1 MKLKAKDIAKK
12 LSISPSA
19 VSFVLNNKPG
29 VSEETRR
36 KVLKVIDQMGYNTNI
51 FSKSALTHNRNIR
64 FIIYKK
70 HGLVVSDTPFFSALM
85 EGIDREARNLGYNL
99 IVTYM
104 DENKDNLMKLFHI
117 IKETSPDGI
126 MLLATEMTKEDLKP
140 FKKLNIPLLLLDS
153 YFENENLDTVI
164 INNIEGVYKATC
176 YLIELGHID
185 IGYLHSSVWINN
197 FDQRMAGFKKA
208 INNKG
213 LKLNENLIFCLE
225 PNIDSSYKNMLEILE
240 KKPKLPTALFADN
253 DIIASGAI
261 KAMKEFGI
269 KIPQDVSVI
278 GFDDMPFCEMI
289 DPPLT
294 TIMVYKQRMG
304 MIALKRLVERIDEAP
319 AETIRIEVN
328 TTLIKRK
335 SVIKRPKII

>member
-19 VSFVLNNKPG
+19 VSFALNNKPG

-36 KVLKVIDQMGYNTNI
+36 KVLKVIEQMGYNTNNI
-51 FSKSALTHNRNIR
+51 LSKSALTHNRNIR

-70 HGLVVSDTPFFSALM
+70 HGLVVSDTPFFSALI
-85 EGIDREARNLGYNL
+85 EGIDREARSLGYNL

-104 DENKDNLMKLFHI
+104 DEKKDNLMKILHI
-117 IKETSPDGI
+117 IKGTSPDGI

-153 YFENENLDTVI
+153 YFESENLDTVI
-164 INNIEGVYKATC
+164 INNIEGAYKATC
-176 YLIELGHID
+176 YLIELGHRD

-197 FDQRMAGFKKA
+197 FDHRMAGFKKA

-213 LKLNENLIFCLE
+213 LKLKENLIFCLE
-225 PNIDSSYKNMLEILE
+225 STIDGSYKNMFNILE
-240 KKPKLPTALFADN
+240 SKPKLPTALFADN
-253 DIIASGAI
+253 DIIAFGAI

-269 KIPQDVSVI
+269 RIPQDVSVI

-294 TIMVYKQRMG
+294 TVMVYKQRMG

-328 TTLIKRK
+328 TTIVGRK
-335 SVIKRPKII
+335 SVIKRP

>member
-19 VSFVLNNKPG
+19 VSFALNNKPG

-36 KVLKVIDQMGYNTNI
+36 KILKVIEQMGYNTNNI
-51 FSKSALTHNRNIR
+51 LSKSALAHNRNIR

-70 HGLVVSDTPFFSALM
+70 HGLVVSDTPFFSALI
-85 EGIDREARNLGYNL
+85 EGIDREARSLGYNL

-104 DENKDNLMKLFHI
+104 DENKDNLMKILHI
-117 IKETSPDGI
+117 IGRTSPDGI
-126 MLLATEMTKEDLKP
+126 MLLATEMTKKDLKP
-140 FKKLNIPLLLLDS
+140 FKKLSIPLLLLDS
-153 YFENENLDTVI
+153 YFESENLDTVI
-164 INNIEGVYKATC
+164 INNLEGAYKATC
-176 YLIELGHID
+176 YLFELGHRD

-197 FDQRMAGFKKA
+197 FDHRMAGFKKA
-208 INNKG
+208 IKNKG
-213 LKLNENLIFCLE
+213 LKLKENLIFCLE
-225 PNIDSSYKNMLEILE
+225 STIDGSYKNMFNILE
-240 KKPKLPTALFADN
+240 NKPELPTALFADN
-253 DIIASGAI
+253 DIIAFGAI

-269 KIPQDVSVI
+269 RIPQDVSVI

-294 TIMVYKQRMG
+294 TVMVYKQRMG

-328 TTLIKRK
+328 TTIVERK
-335 SVIKRPKII
+335 SVIKYP

>member
-1 MKLKAKDIAKK
+1 MKLKSKDIAKK

-19 VSFVLNNKPG
+19 VSLALNNKPG
-29 VSEETRR
+29 VSEETRK
-36 KVLKVIDQMGYNTNI
+36 KVLKVIEQMGYTTNML
-51 FSKSALTHNRNIR
+51 SKPALTHNHNIR
-64 FIIYKK
+64 FIVYKK

-85 EGIDREARNLGYNL
+85 EGIDREARSLGYNL

-104 DENKDNLMKLFHI
+104 DENKDNLMKILRI
-117 IKETSPDGI
+117 IKETSPNGI

-153 YFENENLDTVI
+153 YFESENLDTVI
-164 INNIEGVYKATC
+164 INNIQGVYKATC
-176 YLIELGHID
+176 YLAELGHID

-208 INNKG
+208 INDKG
-213 LKLNENLIFCLE
+213 LKLNKNFIFCLE
-225 PNIDSSYKNMLEILE
+225 STIDGSYKNMLKILE
-240 KKPKLPTALFADN
+240 KKPKLPTAMFADN
-253 DIIASGAI
+253 DIIAFGAI

-269 KIPQDVSVI
+269 RIPQDVSVV
-278 GFDDMPFCEMI
+278 GFDDMPFCEMT

-294 TIMVYKQRMG
+294 TVRVYKQRMG
-304 MIALKRLVERIDEAP
+304 MIALKRLVERIDETP

-328 TTLIKRK
+328 TTLIERK
-335 SVIKRPKII
+335 SVIKRP

>member
-36 KVLKVIDQMGYNTNI
+36 KVLKVIEQMGYNTNI

-64 FIIYKK
+64 FVIYKK
-70 HGLVVSDTPFFSALM
+70 HGLVVSDTPFFSSLM
-85 EGIDREARNLGYNL
+85 EGIDREARSLGYNL
-99 IVTYM
+99 IVTYI
-104 DENKDNLMKLFHI
+104 DENKDNLMKILHI
-117 IKETSPDGI
+117 IKVTSPDGI

-153 YFENENLDTVI
+153 YFESENLDTVI
-164 INNIEGVYKATC
+164 INNIKGVYKATC
-176 YLIELGHID
+176 YLAELGHID

-197 FDQRMAGFKKA
+197 FDQRMIGFKKA
-208 INNKG
+208 INDKG
-213 LKLNENLIFCLE
+213 LKLNKNFIFCLE
-225 PNIDSSYKNMLEILE
+225 STIDGSYKNMLRILE
-240 KKPKLPTALFADN
+240 NKPQLPTALFADN
-253 DIIASGAI
+253 DIIAFGAI

-269 KIPQDVSVI
+269 RIPQNVSVI

-294 TIMVYKQRMG
+294 TVMVYKQRMG
-304 MIALKRLVERIDEAP
+304 MIALKRLVERIDETP
-319 AETIRIEVN
+319 AETIKIEVG

-335 SVIKRPKII
+335 SVIKHS

>member
-19 VSFVLNNKPG
+19 VSFALNNKPG

-36 KVLKVIDQMGYNTNI
+36 KVLKVIEQMGYNTNNI
-51 FSKSALTHNRNIR
+51 LSKSALTHNRNIR

-70 HGLVVSDTPFFSALM
+70 HGLVVSDTPFFSALI
-85 EGIDREARNLGYNL
+85 EGIDREARSLGYNL

-104 DENKDNLMKLFHI
+104 DEKKDNLMKILHI
-117 IKETSPDGI
+117 IKGTSPDGI

-153 YFENENLDTVI
+153 YFESENLDTVI
-164 INNIEGVYKATC
+164 INNIEGAYKATC
-176 YLIELGHID
+176 YLIELGHRD

-197 FDQRMAGFKKA
+197 FDHRMAGFKKA

-213 LKLNENLIFCLE
+213 LKLKENLIFCLE
-225 PNIDSSYKNMLEILE
+225 STIDGSYKNMFNILE
-240 KKPKLPTALFADN
+240 SKPKLPTALFADN
-253 DIIASGAI
+253 DIIAFGAI

-269 KIPQDVSVI
+269 RIPQDVSVI
-278 GFDDMPFCEMI
+278 GFDNMPFCEMI

-294 TIMVYKQRMG
+294 TVMVYKQRMG

-328 TTLIKRK
+328 TTIVERK
-335 SVIKRPKII
+335 SVIKYP

>member
-36 KVLKVIDQMGYNTNI
+36 KVLKVIEQMGYNTNI

-70 HGLVVSDTPFFSALM
+70 HGLVVSDTPFFSSLM
-85 EGIDREARNLGYNL
+85 EGIDREARSLGYNL
-99 IVTYM
+99 IVTYI
-104 DENKDNLMKLFHI
+104 DENKDNLMKILRI
-117 IKETSPDGI
+117 IKGTSPDGI

-153 YFENENLDTVI
+153 YFESENLDTVI
-164 INNIEGVYKATC
+164 INNIKGVFKATC
-176 YLIELGHID
+176 YLAELGHTD

-197 FDQRMAGFKKA
+197 FNQRMVGFKEA
-208 INNKG
+208 INDKG
-213 LKLNENLIFCLE
+213 LKLNKNFIFCLE
-225 PNIDSSYKNMLEILE
+225 STIDGSYKNMLIILE
-240 KKPKLPTALFADN
+240 EKPKLPTAMFADN
-253 DIIASGAI
+253 DIIAFGAI

-269 KIPQDVSVI
+269 RIPQDVSVI

-294 TIMVYKQRMG
+294 TVIVYKQRMG

-319 AETIRIEVN
+319 AETIKIEVN
-328 TTLIKRK
+328 TTLIERK
-335 SVIKRPKII
+335 SVIKRP

>member
-36 KVLKVIDQMGYNTNI
+36 KVLKVIEQMGYNTNI

-85 EGIDREARNLGYNL
+85 EGIDREARSLGYNL
-99 IVTYM
+99 IVTYI
-104 DENKDNLMKLFHI
+104 DENKDNLMKILHI
-117 IKETSPDGI
+117 IKVTSPDGI
-126 MLLATEMTKEDLKP
+126 MLLATEMTKENLKP
-140 FKKLNIPLLLLDS
+140 FEKLNIPLLLLDS
-153 YFENENLDTVI
+153 YFESENLDTVI
-164 INNIEGVYKATC
+164 INNIKGAYKATC
-176 YLIELGHID
+176 YLAELGHID

-197 FDQRMAGFKKA
+197 FDQRMTGFKKA
-208 INNKG
+208 INDKG
-213 LKLNENLIFCLE
+213 LKLNKNFIFCLE
-225 PNIDSSYKNMLEILE
+225 STIDGSYKNMFRILE
-240 KKPKLPTALFADN
+240 NKPQLPTALFVDN
-253 DIIASGAI
+253 DIIAFGAI

-269 KIPQDVSVI
+269 RIPQDVSVV

-294 TIMVYKQRMG
+294 TVMVYKQRMG

-319 AETIRIEVN
+319 AETIKIEVN
-328 TTLIKRK
+328 TTLIERK
-335 SVIKRPKII
+335 SAIKHP

>member
-36 KVLKVIDQMGYNTNI
+36 KVLKVIDQM
-51 FSKSALTHNRNIR
+51 THNRNVR

-70 HGLVVSDTPFFSALM
+70 HGLVVSDTAFFSALM

-153 YFENENLDTVI
+153 YFESENLDTVI
-164 INNIEGVYKATC
+164 INNIEGAYKATC

>member
-19 VSFVLNNKPG
+19 VSFALNNKPG

-36 KVLKVIDQMGYNTNI
+36 KILKVIEQMGYNTNI
-51 FSKSALTHNRNIR
+51 LSKSTLTHNRNIR

-70 HGLVVSDTPFFSALM
+70 HGLVVSDTPFFSALI
-85 EGIDREARNLGYNL
+85 EGIDREARSLGYNL

-104 DENKDNLMKLFHI
+104 DENKDNLMKILNI
-117 IKETSPDGI
+117 IKGTSPDGI

-140 FKKLNIPLLLLDS
+140 FKNLSIPLLLLDS
-153 YFENENLDTVI
+153 YFESENLDTVI
-164 INNIEGVYKATC
+164 INNLEGAYKATC
-176 YLIELGHID
+176 YLFELGHRD

-197 FDQRMAGFKKA
+197 FDHRMAGFKKA
-208 INNKG
+208 IHNKG
-213 LKLNENLIFCLE
+213 LKLKENLIFSLE
-225 PNIDSSYKNMLEILE
+225 STIDGSYKNMFNILE
-240 KKPKLPTALFADN
+240 SKPKLPTALFADN
-253 DIIASGAI
+253 DIIAFGAI
-261 KAMKEFGI
+261 KAMKESGI
-269 KIPQDVSVI
+269 RIPQDVSVI

-294 TIMVYKQRMG
+294 TVMVYKQRMG

-319 AETIRIEVN
+319 AETIKIEVN
-328 TTLIKRK
+328 TTIVERK
-335 SVIKRPKII
+335 SVIKRV

>member
-36 KVLKVIDQMGYNTNI
+36 KVLKVIEQMGYNTNI

-70 HGLVVSDTPFFSALM
+70 HGLVVSDTPFFSTLM
-85 EGIDREARNLGYNL
+85 EGIDREARSLGYNL
-99 IVTYM
+99 VVTYI
-104 DENKDNLMKLFHI
+104 DENKDNLMKILHI
-117 IKETSPDGI
+117 IKATSPEGI
-126 MLLATEMTKEDLKP
+126 MLLATEMTKEDLKR

-153 YFENENLDTVI
+153 YFESENLDTVI
-164 INNIEGVYKATC
+164 INNIEGAYKATC
-176 YLIELGHID
+176 YLTELGHID

-197 FDQRMAGFKKA
+197 FDQRMVGFKKA
-208 INNKG
+208 INHKG
-213 LKLNENLIFCLE
+213 LTLNKNSIFCLE
-225 PNIDSSYKNMLEILE
+225 STIDGSYKNMFKILE
-240 KKPKLPTALFADN
+240 SKPQLPTALFADN
-253 DIIASGAI
+253 DIIAFGAI

-269 KIPQDVSVI
+269 KIPQDVSII

-294 TIMVYKQRMG
+294 TVMVYKQRMG
-304 MIALKRLVERIDEAP
+304 MIALKRLVERINEAP
-319 AETIRIEVN
+319 AETIKIEVN
-328 TTLIKRK
+328 TTLIERK
-335 SVIKRPKII
+335 STIKRL

>member
-19 VSFVLNNKPG
+19 VSFALNNKPG

-36 KVLKVIDQMGYNTNI
+36 KVLKAIEQMGYNTNI
-51 FSKSALTHNRNIR
+51 ISKSALTHNRNIR

-85 EGIDREARNLGYNL
+85 EGIDREARSLGYNL

-104 DENKDNLMKLFHI
+104 DENKDNLTKILHI
-117 IKETSPDGI
+117 IEGTSPDGI

-140 FKKLNIPLLLLDS
+140 FKKLSVPLLLLDS
-153 YFENENLDTVI
+153 YFESENLDTVI
-164 INNIEGVYKATC
+164 INNLEGAYKATC
-176 YLIELGHID
+176 YLYELGHRD

-197 FDQRMAGFKKA
+197 FDYRKAGFKKA
-208 INNKG
+208 IKNNG
-213 LKLNENLIFCLE
+213 LKLKDNFIFCLE
-225 PNIDSSYKNMLEILE
+225 STIDGSYKNMFNILE
-240 KKPKLPTALFADN
+240 NKPKLPTALFADN
-253 DIIASGAI
+253 DIIAFGAI

-269 KIPQDVSVI
+269 RIPQDISVI

-289 DPPLT
+289 DPLLT
-294 TIMVYKQRMG
+294 TVMVYKQRMG

-319 AETIRIEVN
+319 AETIRIEVSTN
-328 TTLIKRK
+328 IVERE
-335 SVIKRPKII
+335 SVIKRP

>member
-36 KVLKVIDQMGYNTNI
+36 KVLKVIEQMGYNTNI
-51 FSKSALTHNRNIR
+51 FSKSTLIHNRNIR

-70 HGLVVSDTPFFSALM
+70 HGLVVSDTPFFSSLM
-85 EGIDREARNLGYNL
+85 EGIDREARSLGYNL

-104 DENKDNLMKLFHI
+104 DENKDNLIKILHI
-117 IKETSPDGI
+117 IKGTSPDGI

-153 YFENENLDTVI
+153 YFESENLDTVI

-176 YLIELGHID
+176 YLAELGHID

-208 INNKG
+208 INHKR
-213 LKLNENLIFCLE
+213 LKLNKNFIFCLE
-225 PNIDSSYKNMLEILE
+225 STIDGSYKNMFKILE
-240 KKPKLPTALFADN
+240 NKPKLPTAVFADN
-253 DIIASGAI
+253 DIIAFGAM
-261 KAMKEFGI
+261 KAMREFGI
-269 KIPQDVSVI
+269 KIPQDVSVV
-278 GFDDMPFCEMI
+278 GFDDMPFCKMI

-294 TIMVYKQRMG
+294 TARVYKQRMG
-304 MIALKRLVERIDEAP
+304 MIALKRLVERIDETP
-319 AETIRIEVN
+319 AETIKIEVN
-328 TTLIKRK
+328 TTLIERK
-335 SVIKRPKII
+335 SVIKRP

>member
-1 MKLKAKDIAKK
+1 MRLKAKDIAKK

-36 KVLKVIDQMGYNTNI
+36 KVLKVIEQMGYNTNI
-51 FSKSALTHNRNIR
+51 FSKSTLTHNRNIR

-70 HGLVVSDTPFFSALM
+70 HGLVVSDTPFFSTLM
-85 EGIDREARNLGYNL
+85 EGIDREARSLGYNL
-99 IVTYM
+99 IVTYI
-104 DENKDNLMKLFHI
+104 DENKDNLMKILHI

-153 YFENENLDTVI
+153 YFESENLDTVI
-164 INNIEGVYKATC
+164 INNIEGVHKATC
-176 YLIELGHID
+176 YLVELGHID

-208 INNKG
+208 INHKG
-213 LKLNENLIFCLE
+213 LKLNKNFIFCLE
-225 PNIDSSYKNMLEILE
+225 STIDGSYKNMFKILE
-240 KKPKLPTALFADN
+240 NKPQLPTAVFADN
-253 DIIASGAI
+253 DIIAFGAM

-269 KIPQDVSVI
+269 KIPQDVSVV
-278 GFDDMPFCEMI
+278 GFDDMPFCKMI

-294 TIMVYKQRMG
+294 TARVYKQRMG
-304 MIALKRLVERIDEAP
+304 MIALKRLVERIDETP
-319 AETIRIEVN
+319 AETIKIEVN
-328 TTLIKRK
+328 TTLIERK
-335 SVIKRPKII
+335 SVIKRP

>member
-36 KVLKVIDQMGYNTNI
+36 KVLRVIEQMGYNTNI

-85 EGIDREARNLGYNL
+85 EGIDREARSLGYNL

-104 DENKDNLMKLFHI
+104 DENKDNLMKILHI

-153 YFENENLDTVI
+153 YFESENLDTVI
-164 INNIEGVYKATC
+164 INNIKGVYKATC
-176 YLIELGHID
+176 YLAELGHTD

-208 INNKG
+208 INDKG
-213 LKLNENLIFCLE
+213 LKLNKNYIFCLE
-225 PNIDSSYKNMLEILE
+225 STIDGSYKNMFKILE
-240 KKPKLPTALFADN
+240 NKPQLPTALFADN
-253 DIIASGAI
+253 DIIAFGAI

-269 KIPQDVSVI
+269 RIPQDVSVV

-294 TIMVYKQRMG
+294 TVMVYKQRMG

-319 AETIRIEVN
+319 AETIKIEVN
-328 TTLIKRK
+328 TTLIERK
-335 SVIKRPKII
+335 SVIKRP

>member
-12 LSISPSA
+12 LSISPTA
-19 VSFVLNNKPG
+19 ISFVLNNKPG

-36 KVLKVIDQMGYNTNI
+36 KVLKVIEQMGYNTNI

-85 EGIDREARNLGYNL
+85 EGIDREARSLGYNL
-99 IVTYM
+99 IVTYI
-104 DENKDNLMKLFHI
+104 DESKDNLMKILHI
-117 IKETSPDGI
+117 IKGTSPDGI
-126 MLLATEMTKEDLKP
+126 MLLATEMTKKDLKP

-153 YFENENLDTVI
+153 YFESENLDSVI

-176 YLIELGHID
+176 YLAELRHIG
-185 IGYLHSSVWINN
+185 IGYLHSSVRINN

-208 INNKG
+208 INDKG
-213 LKLNENLIFCLE
+213 LKLNKNFIFCLE
-225 PNIDSSYKNMLEILE
+225 STIDGSYKNMFKILE
-240 KKPKLPTALFADN
+240 NKPQLPTALFADN
-253 DIIASGAI
+253 DIIAFGAI

-269 KIPQDVSVI
+269 RIPQDVSVI

-294 TIMVYKQRMG
+294 TVRVYKQRMG

-319 AETIRIEVN
+319 AETIKIEVN
-328 TTLIKRK
+328 TTFIERK
-335 SVIKRPKII
+335 SVIKRP

>member
-19 VSFVLNNKPG
+19 VSLVLNNKPG
-29 VSEETRR
+29 VSEETRK
-36 KVLKVIDQMGYNTNI
+36 KVLKVIEVMGYNTNI
-51 FSKSALTHNRNIR
+51 LSKSALTHNRNIR

-85 EGIDREARNLGYNL
+85 EGIDRKARSLGYNL

-104 DENKDNLMKLFHI
+104 DENKDNLMKILHM
-117 IKETSPDGI
+117 IKRTSPDGI

-153 YFENENLDTVI
+153 YFESENLDTVI

-176 YLIELGHID
+176 YLAELGHID

-197 FDQRMAGFKKA
+197 FDQRMTGFKKA
-208 INNKG
+208 INDKG
-213 LKLNENLIFCLE
+213 LTLNKNLIFCLE
-225 PNIDSSYKNMLEILE
+225 STIDGSYKNMLEILE

-253 DIIASGAI
+253 DIIAFGAI

-269 KIPQDVSVI
+269 RIPQDVSVI

-294 TIMVYKQRMG
+294 TVMAYKQRMG
-304 MIALKRLVERIDEAP
+304 MIALTRLVERIDEAP

-328 TTLIKRK
+328 TTLIERK
-335 SVIKRPKII
+335 SVIKRP

>member
-51 FSKSALTHNRNIR
+51 FSKSALTHNRNVR

-70 HGLVVSDTPFFSALM
+70 HGLVVSDTAFFSALM

-153 YFENENLDTVI
+153 YFESENLDTVI
-164 INNIEGVYKATC
+164 INNIEGAYKATC